1 MPVVPH
7 QLLRPIWRLAQPS
20 CEPVLILASPHVSRT
35 HTNDGALP
43 SPEGQPGRYMIQH
56 EPRGAPGAAM
66 RAGVAGGASGGRG
79 GGDAAGDTVIAIFW
93 PKLQCGWQTTKRMPG
108 VVTTASNRFAGEPP
122 PPCEVDATSMPPL
135 MTQLSKLAR
144 EGITQTLCR
153 VLYMKESLSPTLTE

>member
-56 EPRGAPGAAM
+56 EPTGAPGAAM
-66 RAGVAGGASGGRG
+66 RVGVAGGVAGDGTSGGSEG
-79 GGDAAGDTVIAIFW
+79 GGDDGGNGGIKGGVGGEGGGGD
-93 PKLQCGWQTTKRMPG
+93 G
-108 VVTTASNRFAGEPP
+108 VPS
-122 PPCEVDATSMPPL
+122 
-135 MTQLSKLAR
+135 
-144 EGITQTLCR
+144 
-153 VLYMKESLSPTLTE
+153 TLT